1 MRFYYRATSDMVQSI
16 MSDGFADNIAQDI
29 NVTELAGIWLT
40 DMLFNVNEDLSDMKV
55 LAIDI
60 DLSEEEMAKYEVT
73 VDSIPYR
80 EYLFPVELIK
90 DKGSLQVMKDKAE
103 KETAYYDYVDSML
116 AEKINCNKN

>member
-1 MRFYYRATSDMVQSI
+1 